1 MQKGLGVQVQ
11 RKALKCCLLSW
22 KEVGKIS
29 IKKCWPSL
37 YIGYYSKLDRKWGK
51 NHYVVCTRKWWL
63 DYEMV
68 NQSINTGKQP
78 EIKES
83 LHEERQSFQL

>member
-1 MQKGLGVQVQ
+1 M
-11 RKALKCCLLSW
+11 
-22 KEVGKIS
+22 
-29 IKKCWPSL
+29 
-37 YIGYYSKLDRKWGK
+37 
-51 NHYVVCTRKWWL
+51 WL

-83 LHEERQSFQL
+83 LREERQSFQL